1 MIHEAVFYVAIVW
14 MTVLLGTG
22 VWLAIRAK
30 TAPSRILAID
40 MVALILV
47 ALLVLFGDREGNALY
62 LDAALLLSIISFIA
76 TLAAARYH
84 AEGKV
89 F

>member
-1 MIHEAVFYVAIVW
+1 MIHEAVFSVAIVW
-14 MTVLLGTG
+14 MTVLMGTG

-30 TAPSRILAID
+30 DAPSRILAID